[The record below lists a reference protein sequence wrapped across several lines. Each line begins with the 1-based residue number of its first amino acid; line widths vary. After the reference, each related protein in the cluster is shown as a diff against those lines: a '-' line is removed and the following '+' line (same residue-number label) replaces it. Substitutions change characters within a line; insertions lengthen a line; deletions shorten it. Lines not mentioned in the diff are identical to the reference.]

1 MARGDDK
8 EKKPFYEEIA
18 DRLIKQ
24 LEEGTAPWQKPWEP
38 GSSRMPHNPVSG
50 TRYKGANALWL
61 AMQQRTDPRWMTYKQ
76 AQSVNAQ
83 VQKGEKGTLV
93 QYWKFSDTI
102 PKLDDKGKPVLDD
115 NGKKKMITVKLERPK
130 VFSAVV
136 FNAE

>member
-24 LEEGTAPWQKPWEP
+24 LEEGTAPWQNHGNRVQTEC
-38 GSSRMPHNPVSG
+38 RI
-50 TRYKGANALWL
+50 TRLAVLVTKGANALWL

-83 VQKGEKGTLV
+83 VQKGEKVRWFNTGSLPT
-93 QYWKFSDTI
+93 QSPSSTIKGNRYW
-102 PKLDDKGKPVLDD
+102 
-115 NGKKKMITVKLERPK
+115 MITVRKNDYRET
-130 VFSAVV
+130 
-136 FNAE
+136 

>member
-50 TRYKGANALWL
+50 TRSHHA
-61 AMQQRTDPRWMTYKQ
+61 
-76 AQSVNAQ
+76 
-83 VQKGEKGTLV
+83 
-93 QYWKFSDTI
+93 
-102 PKLDDKGKPVLDD
+102 
-115 NGKKKMITVKLERPK
+115 
-130 VFSAVV
+130 
-136 FNAE
+136 